1 MGRTASASTYSL
13 VRVFTKLSTVST
25 LALRLTS
32 SSPLAPYRH
41 AEGRHGRVPTV
52 RGESKRLYPIDPRHL
67 TNEDC

>member
-13 VRVFTKLSTVST
+13 VRVFTKLSKVST

-41 AEGRHGRVPTV
+41 AERTGGTEGSLPLGARVSVSTPST
-52 RGESKRLYPIDPRHL
+52 RGI
-67 TNEDC
+67 